1 MDSGIA
7 GLYHLRG
14 TLYGRAGQYDRAITD
29 FDNALRLNPQLTA
42 VRDARAEALRKKNE
56 TY

>member
-29 FDNALRLNPQLTA
+29 FENALRLNPQLTA